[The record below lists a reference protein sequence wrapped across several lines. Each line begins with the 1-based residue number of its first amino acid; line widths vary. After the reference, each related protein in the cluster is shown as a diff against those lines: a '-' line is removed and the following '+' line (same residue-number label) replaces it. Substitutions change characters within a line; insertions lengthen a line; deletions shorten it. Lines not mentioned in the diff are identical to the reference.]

1 MKKESLD
8 SYDYYVI
15 NMTSQTW
22 LSAADT
28 DRSVWWHWIQIIV
41 PTDIDLSLGN
51 IATMYIN
58 GGSNTD
64 GVPTQ
69 PDPVV
74 ALFATAM
81 RHIAVEL
88 NMIPNQPTNFFFPGG
103 ESGGTQEDGLIAYTW
118 AHFLNDTT
126 QPFWLAR
133 LPMVKAA
140 VRALDTLTAFI
151 PTLNISGLSSVDKV
165 CSSLSLCE
173 LYERESSIIDAKHAL
188 LLPAN
193 ATPRLDADLRQ
204 TSSLFCSRQCLIF
217 AP

>member
-1 MKKESLD
+1 MRPIADLDSYTWSLVKKESLD

-41 PTDIDLSLGN
+41 PTDLDLSLGN

-103 ESGGTQEDGLIAYTW
+103 QSGGTQEDGFIAYTW

-165 CSSLSLCE
+165 RRLSSCLLCA
-173 LYERESSIIDAKHAL
+173 YCRE
-188 LLPAN
+188 
-193 ATPRLDADLRQ
+193 
-204 TSSLFCSRQCLIF
+204 
-217 AP
+217 